1 MAFTMISW
9 GWNRTQYWRYG
20 RKRPSNQNKISS
32 KYLWNSHLVSVNI
45 NSKFHGRKNWWAGI
59 TKTLFNQFLWTL
71 GTYKKKQ
78 KKRQNETY
86 TQTKQSIRNKI
97 NRKNKQNK
105 EKDTNRQRHRTEK
118 RSTHKTDKQTNSKT
132 TKKENKR
139 TNKQQMTEHT
149 NK

>member
-1 MAFTMISW
+1 MIHLVMFKQKKENCW
-9 GWNRTQYWRYG
+9 YGFHYDLLRMKQNKYWRYG

-59 TKTLFNQFLWTL
+59 TKTLLNQFLWTL

-78 KKRQNETY
+78 KNEKRQNETY
-86 TQTKQSIRNKI
+86 KQKKQSIRNKI
-97 NRKNKQNK
+97 NKNKQNK

-118 RSTHKTDKQTNSKT
+118 KEYTQNRQTNK
-132 TKKENKR
+132 
-139 TNKQQMTEHT
+139 
-149 NK
+149 

>member
-59 TKTLFNQFLWTL
+59 TKTLLNQFLWTL
-71 GTYKKKQ
+71 GKYKKKA

-86 TQTKQSIRNKI
+86 KQTKQSIRNKI
-97 NRKNKQNK
+97 NKNKQNK

-118 RSTHKTDKQTNSKT
+118 KCFDKKQGQRLVTESK
-132 TKKENKR
+132 E
-139 TNKQQMTEHT
+139 
-149 NK
+149 